1 MAEVQEANMNES
13 PDKKKPEKRE
23 RAYGYTMVEIM
34 LAVGLISIIAVMAI
48 PNLQHAR
55 RNALETTA
63 IQGLKELSEAEELYY
78 DVYGFYTDGHDQVQ
92 DLRTVDAI
100 DSKAYHRLSLRR
112 GTFIKGYSIQF
123 INTGTFPQNYSII
136 AWPFERGMDLKTFMI
151 ISDGLV
157 RDYGDENEVP
167 VTIY

>member
-1 MAEVQEANMNES
+1 MKDPPENR
-13 PDKKKPEKRE
+13 KPEKPDKPD
-23 RAYGYTMVEIM
+23 RATGYTMVEIM

-55 RNALETTA
+55 RNALETMA

-92 DLRTVDAI
+92 DLRRVDAI
-100 DSKAYHRLSLRR
+100 DSKAYQRMSLRR
-112 GTFIKGYSIQF
+112 GAFIKGYSIHF
-123 INTGTFPQNYSII
+123 SNLGEFPQNYSII
-136 AWPFERGMDLKTFMI
+136 AWPIERAMDLKTFMI

-157 RDYGDENEVP
+157 RDYGDNMDRP